1 MLGPFIVPKMP
12 PRKNRS
18 STSAGTAKPQ
28 SSKTHSEPKKRK
40 AAGDDE
46 TGDDKPA
53 KRSRQSKGSAQADN
67 DLRQT
72 DISTK
77 STAELE
83 KPIIIN
89 RAPVL
94 ELWGACVAQF
104 LHPDFSWNL
113 CLSIGSSVS
122 TITAISKG
130 RSIGKIAPP
139 DESKDDASKDQNKKK
154 EDDLPTVKVMGF
166 PMTIKDDSVI
176 VKGKPKTTREVSL
189 VRKYGSDDSYGK
201 AKDAMSD
208 ALQDW
213 KGKED
218 ELDTKAFHMYEQF
231 RPDVAKGQKG
241 WGRKGELHLSKVRDT
256 IRK

>member
-1 MLGPFIVPKMP
+1 MP

-18 STSAGTAKPQ
+18 STSAGTAKPRT
-28 SSKTHSEPKKRK
+28 SKANSAPKKRK
-40 AAGDDE
+40 AAEDDE
-46 TGDDKPA
+46 NGDVKST
-53 KRSRQSKGSAQADN
+53 KRSRTSKDSSQADK

-72 DISTK
+72 EISTK
-77 STAELE
+77 STVELE

-94 ELWGACVAQF
+94 ELWGACVAHF
-104 LHPDFSWNL
+104 LHPELSWNL
-113 CLSIGSSVS
+113 CLSIGSSIS

-130 RSIGKIAPP
+130 RSIGKMAPP
-139 DESKDDASKDQNKKK
+139 DESKNDASDERK
-154 EDDLPTVKVMGF
+154 EEKGDGLATVKVMGF
-166 PMTIKDDSVI
+166 PMTLKDDSVM
-176 VKGKPKTTREVSL
+176 VKGKPKTTREVNL
-189 VRKYGSDDSYGK
+189 VRKYGSDESYGK
-201 AKDAMSD
+201 AKDAMSE
-208 ALQDW
+208 ALQQW

-218 ELDTKAFHMYEQF
+218 DLDAKAFHMYEHF

>member
-1 MLGPFIVPKMP
+1 MLKPFIASKMP

-18 STSAGTAKPQ
+18 STSAGTSKPQ
-28 SSKTHSEPKKRK
+28 SSKTNGETKKRK
-40 AAGDDE
+40 AAADDE
-46 TGDDKPA
+46 AGGLKPA
-53 KRSRQSKGSAQADN
+53 KRSRTSKGAAQAST

-72 DISTK
+72 EISTK
-77 STAELE
+77 STSELE

-94 ELWGACVAQF
+94 ELWGACVAHF

-139 DESKDDASKDQNKKK
+139 DGLKDDASKNQNKK
-154 EDDLPTVKVMGF
+154 EGNLPIVRVMGF
-166 PMTIKDDSVI
+166 PMNIKDDSVI

-189 VRKYGSDDSYGK
+189 VRKYGSEESYGK
-201 AKDAMSD
+201 AKDAMSE

-218 ELDTKAFHMYEQF
+218 DLDAEAFHMYEQF

-256 IRK
+256 IRR

>member
-1 MLGPFIVPKMP
+1 MP

-18 STSAGTAKPQ
+18 SISAGTSKPQ
-28 SSKTHSEPKKRK
+28 PSKTDGEPKKRK
-40 AAGDDE
+40 AADDDE
-46 TGDDKPA
+46 TAGFKPV
-53 KRSRQSKGSAQADN
+53 KRSRKSNGSQNAGN

-72 DISTK
+72 EISTK

-104 LHPDFSWNL
+104 LRQDFSWEL
-113 CLSIGSSVS
+113 CLSVGSSIS

-130 RSIGKIAPP
+130 RSIGTIAPP
-139 DESKDDASKDQNKKK
+139 DDSKNESSKDETKKK
-154 EDDLPTVKVMGF
+154 GDDLPTVKVMGF
-166 PMTIKDDSVI
+166 PMVIQGDSVI

-189 VRKYGSDDSYGK
+189 VRKYGSDESYGK
-201 AKDAMSD
+201 AKDAMVE

-213 KGKED
+213 RGKED
-218 ELDTKAFHMYEQF
+218 ELDGKAFHMYEQF

-241 WGRKGELHLSKVRDT
+241 WGRKGELHLSKIRDT
-256 IRK
+256 IRN

>member
-1 MLGPFIVPKMP
+1 MP

-18 STSAGTAKPQ
+18 STSTGTAKPQ
-28 SSKTHSEPKKRK
+28 SSKAPDATKKRK
-40 AAGDDE
+40 AADDHDNDASGE
-46 TGDDKPA
+46 KPT
-53 KRSRQSKGSAQADN
+53 KRSRTSKGSANADN

-72 DISTK
+72 EISTK
-77 STAELE
+77 SSDKLE

-94 ELWGACVAQF
+94 ELWGACVASF
-104 LHPDFSWNL
+104 LHPELSWTL
-113 CLSIGSSVS
+113 CLSIGSSIS

-130 RSIGKIAPP
+130 RSIGTIAPP
-139 DESKDDASKDQNKKK
+139 DESTKDASDKQDKKQGD
-154 EDDLPTVKVMGF
+154 EISTVKVMGF

-176 VKGKPKTTREVSL
+176 VKGKPKTIREVSL
-189 VRKYGSDDSYGK
+189 LRKYSSEETYTK
-201 AKDAMSD
+201 ARDAMVE
-208 ALQDW
+208 ALQEW

-218 ELDTKAFHMYEQF
+218 DLDTKAFHMYEQF

-256 IRK
+256 IHK

>member
-1 MLGPFIVPKMP
+1 MV
-12 PRKNRS
+12 RK
-18 STSAGTAKPQ
+18 TAKPQ
-28 SSKTHSEPKKRK
+28 PSRTTGEPKKRK

-46 TGDDKPA
+46 TGDDKPT
-53 KRSRQSKGSAQADN
+53 KRSRTSKGSEQAN
-67 DLRQT
+67 SDLRQT
-72 DISTK
+72 EISTK
-77 STAELE
+77 STDELE

-113 CLSIGSSVS
+113 CLSIGSSIS

-130 RSIGKIAPP
+130 RSIGTSAPL
-139 DESKDDASKDQNKKK
+139 DEAKNDASNDQNKKK
-154 EDDLPTVKVMGF
+154 EDGLTTVKVMGF
-166 PMTIKDDSVI
+166 PMTIKDDSVV

-189 VRKYGSDDSYGK
+189 IRKYGSDDNYGK
-201 AKDAMSD
+201 VKDTMSE
-208 ALQDW
+208 ALDGW
-213 KGKED
+213 KDKED
-218 ELDTKAFHMYEQF
+218 DLDAKAFHMYEKF

>member
-1 MLGPFIVPKMP
+1 MP

-28 SSKTHSEPKKRK
+28 SSKANGAAKKRK
-40 AAGDDE
+40 AAEDDE
-46 TGDDKPA
+46 PGDVKPT
-53 KRSRQSKGSAQADN
+53 KRSRTSKDSSKASK

-72 DISTK
+72 EIPTNSTD
-77 STAELE
+77 ELE

-94 ELWGACVAQF
+94 ELWGACVAHF
-104 LHPDFSWNL
+104 LHPELSWNL
-113 CLSIGSSVS
+113 SLSIGSSIS

-139 DESKDDASKDQNKKK
+139 DETKNEASDKQKDKNG
-154 EDDLPTVKVMGF
+154 DDLATVKVMGF
-166 PMTIKDDSVI
+166 PMTLKGDSVM
-176 VKGKPKTTREVSL
+176 VKGKPKTTREVNL
-189 VRKYGSDDSYGK
+189 VRKYGSDESYGK
-201 AKDAMSD
+201 AKDAMTE

-213 KGKED
+213 KGKKGD
-218 ELDTKAFHMYEQF
+218 LDAKAFHMYEQF
-231 RPDVAKGQKG
+231 RPDIAKGQKG

>member
-1 MLGPFIVPKMP
+1 MLGPFIVSKMP

-28 SSKTHSEPKKRK
+28 SSKTSGETKKRK

-46 TGDDKPA
+46 AGDLKPS
-53 KRSRQSKGSAQADN
+53 KRSRTSKGPAQAST
-67 DLRQT
+67 DLRQAE
-72 DISTK
+72 ISTK
-77 STAELE
+77 STSELE

-94 ELWGACVAQF
+94 ELWGACVAHF

-139 DESKDDASKDQNKKK
+139 EDDDSKNQTKKK
-154 EDDLPTVKVMGF
+154 EDDLPTVKIMGF

-189 VRKYGSDDSYGK
+189 VRKYGSEERYGK
-201 AKDAMSD
+201 AKDAMTE

-218 ELDTKAFHMYEQF
+218 DLDAKAFHMYEQF

-241 WGRKGELHLSKVRDT
+241 WGRKGELHLSKVRET

>member
-1 MLGPFIVPKMP
+1 MLGPSIAPKMP

-18 STSAGTAKPQ
+18 SASADTAKPQ
-28 SSKTHSEPKKRK
+28 SSKTNSEPKKRK
-40 AAGDDE
+40 AAGDDKA
-46 TGDDKPA
+46 GDDHPA
-53 KRSRQSKGSAQADN
+53 KRSRQSKDSTQAST

-72 DISTK
+72 EISTK

-83 KPIIIN
+83 KPIVIN

-94 ELWGACVAQF
+94 ELWGACVAHF
-104 LHPDFSWNL
+104 LHPELSWNI
-113 CLSIGSSVS
+113 CLSIGSSIS

-139 DESKDDASKDQNKKK
+139 DESKDDGSKNQDKK

-201 AKDAMSD
+201 VKDAMIE

-241 WGRKGELHLSKVRDT
+241 WGRKGELHLAKVRDT

>member
-1 MLGPFIVPKMP
+1 MP
-12 PRKNRS
+12 PRKNHS
-18 STSAGTAKPQ
+18 PTSAGTAKPQ
-28 SSKTHSEPKKRK
+28 PSKTNGEPKKRK
-40 AAGDDE
+40 AANDDE
-46 TGDDKPA
+46 AGGVKTA
-53 KRSRQSKGSAQADN
+53 KRSRASKGSAQAGN

-72 DISTK
+72 EISTK
-77 STAELE
+77 STSELE
-83 KPIIIN
+83 KAIIIN

-104 LHPDFSWNL
+104 QYPDFSWDL
-113 CLSIGSSVS
+113 CLSIGSSIS

-130 RSIGKIAPP
+130 RSIGTIAPP
-139 DESKDDASKDQNKKK
+139 DESKDAASKDQNKKNG
-154 EDDLPTVKVMGF
+154 DDLPTVKVMGF
-166 PMTIKDDSVI
+166 PMKIKDDSVI

-189 VRKYGSDDSYGK
+189 VRKYGSEESYGK
-201 AKDAMSD
+201 AKNAMTE

-213 KGKED
+213 KGKEN
-218 ELDTKAFHMYEQF
+218 ELDLKAFHMYEQF

>member
-1 MLGPFIVPKMP
+1 MP

-18 STSAGTAKPQ
+18 SASTGTAKPQ
-28 SSKTHSEPKKRK
+28 PSKTNSAPKKRK
-40 AAGDDE
+40 AANDDE
-46 TGDDKPA
+46 AGGVKPA
-53 KRSRQSKGSAQADN
+53 KRSRASKGSAQADN

-72 DISTK
+72 EISTK
-77 STAELE
+77 STDELE
-83 KPIIIN
+83 KPITIN

-94 ELWGACVAQF
+94 ELWGASVAQF
-104 LHPDFSWNL
+104 LHPDFSWDL
-113 CLSIGSSVS
+113 CLSIGSSIS

-130 RSIGKIAPP
+130 RSIGTIAPP
-139 DESKDDASKDQNKKK
+139 DESKDAASKNQNKKK
-154 EDDLPTVKVMGF
+154 GDDLTTVKVMGF

-189 VRKYGSDDSYGK
+189 VRKYGSDESYGK
-201 AKDAMSD
+201 AKDAMTE

-218 ELDTKAFHMYEQF
+218 ELDAKAFHMYEQF

-241 WGRKGELHLSKVRDT
+241 WGRKGELHLSKLRDT